1 MANCLVESDLG
12 TLGRNARARFIEA
25 YEALQKS
32 DSTSSEQLD
41 AATFRAEMQRF
52 HLWAINLG
60 LYRQDHGSL
69 DYCLRDNEVVRSFT
83 EELLTSLIEALKEG
97 TSLYFAEYG
106 TYFNNEEVTI
116 IIGHS
121 DDEPSFLVSEMRDLD
136 LMRNE
141 NEERSNIRGDEGS
154 PSSPI
159 VMGVLNDENQSM
171 LTLHVEDMTEAID
184 QLYNLASQIRS
195 PRTRKYRTDIDLYK
209 DVDDDIKSEYVS
221 MRKRAELQ
229 GIEEILLQSRKLLVQ
244 SQIEETSFV
253 LTEDDKCLIQR
264 LQKGN
269 HARRQ
274 QFEYWRRSMKQS
286 VRAASKA
293 VKPMPVAI
301 HDDDALKRDT
311 LSLVRPSEVTRSVLS
326 SVPAL
331 PKEFVLGQNRSTY
344 TGTSRGLTLHG
355 PSGEKVNWPKPPVA
369 GPTGGDFECPFCF
382 YLCGPKYSE
391 DAAWRLVLCFNC
403 ARVSRKLMIL

>member
-1 MANCLVESDLG
+1 MTNSLVEYDLA
-12 TLGRNARARFIEA
+12 TLGHNIWARFTEA
-25 YEALQKS
+25 CEALQKS
-32 DSTSSEQLD
+32 DIASSEQLD
-41 AATFRAEMQRF
+41 AATFRADMQRF

-69 DYCLRDNEVVRSFT
+69 DYCLRDNEVVRSFA
-83 EELLTSLIEALKEG
+83 EELLKSLIEALKES
-97 TSLYFAEYG
+97 TSLHFANMEHRI
-106 TYFNNEEVTI
+106 NNEEVTI

-121 DDEPSFLVSEMRDLD
+121 DDESPPL
-136 LMRNE
+136 E
-141 NEERSNIRGDEGS
+141 NEEPSNIRGDEGS
-154 PSSPI
+154 SSSPI
-159 VMGVLNDENQSM
+159 VMGILNDENESM

-195 PRTRKYRTDIDLYK
+195 PRTRRYRTDIDLYK

-244 SQIEETSFV
+244 SQTEETSFV
-253 LTEDDKCLIQR
+253 FTEDDKCLIKR

-274 QFEYWRRSMKQS
+274 QFEHWRRSKNQS

-293 VKPMPVAI
+293 MKSMPVAI
-301 HDDDALKRDT
+301 HDDATSKRDT
-311 LSLVRPSEVTRSVLS
+311 VSLVRPSEVTRSVPS

-331 PKEFVLGQNRSTY
+331 PKEFVLGHNRSTY

-355 PSGEKVNWPKPPVA
+355 SSGEKVNWPKPPVA

-382 YLCGPKYSE
+382 FLCGPKYSE
-391 DAAWRLVLCFNC
+391 DAAWRLVSYFNC
-403 ARVSRKLMIL
+403 A